1 MEVHDNPPAAL
12 SDRTTQLRPE
22 AARRIIEDVLAIRAA
37 VAPL

>member
-22 AARRIIEDVLAIRAA
+22 HARAIIEDILALRAA
-37 VAPL
+37 LPAI